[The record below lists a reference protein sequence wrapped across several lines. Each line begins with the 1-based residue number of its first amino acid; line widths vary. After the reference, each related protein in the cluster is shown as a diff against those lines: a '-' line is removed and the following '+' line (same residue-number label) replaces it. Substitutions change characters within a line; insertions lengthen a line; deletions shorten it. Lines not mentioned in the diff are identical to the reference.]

1 MFTHLRLKLT
11 VLYASLFAA
20 ILLALGLAGFAAMSD
35 NAQRQVRSELATS
48 ATVFERVWALRT
60 AQLENGA
67 ELLAGDFGF
76 RSAIAT
82 GDLTTVRSA
91 LDNLRRRQ
99 GVDLALL
106 VGLDGKVTAAGG
118 ASVSGLNPQTI
129 ADLEGDEATSGLIVL
144 GDVPYQVV
152 SVPARAPTAIGW
164 VVFASRLDR
173 GQMSSLERLAAISL
187 NASVLHRTG
196 HEPWRDGAAKLPA
209 SEAGRIASFID
220 QSIKSRAF
228 EPRTLTLAGKDS
240 MVVVRPLHSIDP
252 GASTV
257 LLLQYPL
264 ERAMAPFR
272 LLLGMFILIGLVG
285 LVVLLAG
292 SWALA
297 RTVTRPVS
305 ALEDAARRLQRG
317 EQVEVAVET
326 RDEIGRLAASF
337 NHMAADIS
345 RRERELDATK
355 TFLDAVVEN
364 LPAMVVVKDLQH
376 RLVLLNRA
384 GEELLGVGRAA
395 VIGKTDHDLFPKAQA
410 DFFVERDTA
419 VLESGRLELIPE
431 EPIQTAQGER
441 FLQTKKIAI
450 PDADGRPQYLLAI
463 SEDITERKAAAE
475 ALRLAH
481 AQAEAANR
489 AKSSFLAN
497 MSHEVR
503 TPLNGVLGVAGV
515 LSSTRLDGRQR
526 EMVGIIE
533 NSAAVLQRV
542 LNDVLELARVEAG
555 RMQIVEETFSLAD
568 AIDAVARSTAMPCR
582 AKGLEFNV
590 ISSLPERAFVAGDR
604 VRLEQ
609 VLGNLLSNAVKF
621 TSAGEVHLTVE
632 PANAEAT
639 AYRFEVRDTGIGFD
653 PAQVETLF
661 KPFQQADN
669 SDTRTFGGTG
679 LGLSISR
686 ELARAMG
693 GELSARGA
701 PDKGAVFTLTLPLK
715 AGSAP
720 VEAEPITRDV
730 PAPATARTDRSE
742 AALRVLLADDHET
755 NRKVVRLILS
765 TIGADLACVEDGAE
779 AVAAFKAGDFDVVL
793 MDLQMP
799 VMDGLTAIRMIRAHE
814 AETGATPT
822 PIVVLSANAMPEHLA
837 GSKAAGADNHI
848 AKPVTA
854 PVLIGALQAALDAAP
869 TPTDSKQAGGVHA

>member
-20 ILLALGLAGFAAMSD
+20 ILLALGLAGFVAMSD

-82 GDLTTVRSA
+82 ADLTTVRSA

-106 VGLDGKVTAAGG
+106 VGLDGNVTVAGD
-118 ASVSGLNPQTI
+118 ASVRGLGPETI
-129 ADLEGDEATSGLIVL
+129 AGLEGDEAASGLIVL

-164 VVFASRLDR
+164 VVFGSRLDR
-173 GQMSSLERLAAISL
+173 SQMSSLERLAAISL
-187 NASVLHRTG
+187 NASVLHRKDG
-196 HEPWRDGAAKLPA
+196 GPWRDGAARLPPR
-209 SEAGRIASFID
+209 EAGRIASFID

-228 EPRTLTLAGKDS
+228 EPRTLTLAGRDS
-240 MVVVRPLHSIDP
+240 VVVVKPLPSIDTHT
-252 GASTV
+252 STV

-272 LLLGMFILIGLVG
+272 LLLGVLIAIGLAG
-285 LVVLLAG
+285 FAVLLAG

-297 RTVTRPVS
+297 RTVTQPVS

-384 GEELLGVGRAA
+384 GEELLGVDRAA
-395 VIGKTDHDLFPKAQA
+395 VIGKTDHDLFPKKQA

-481 AQAEAANR
+481 AQAEAASR

-515 LSSTRLDGRQR
+515 LASTDLNDRQR

-533 NSAAVLQRV
+533 SSAVVLQRV

-555 RMQIVEETFSLAD
+555 RMQIVVETFNLAD
-568 AIDAVARSTAMPCR
+568 AVDAAARSTATQCQ
-582 AKGLEFNV
+582 AKGLDFHV
-590 ISSLPERAFVAGDR
+590 SSTLPDRVFVAGDR

-609 VLGNLLSNAVKF
+609 VLDNLLSNAVKF
-621 TSAGEVHLTVE
+621 TGDGSVSLTVE
-632 PANAEAT
+632 PDDGAAP
-639 AYRFEVRDTGIGFD
+639 AYRFVVRDTGIGFD
-653 PAQVETLF
+653 PEQVETLF

-669 SDTRTFGGTG
+669 SDTRTFGGAG

-693 GELSARGA
+693 GELSAEGA
-701 PDKGAVFTLTLPLK
+701 PGQGAVFTLTLPL
-715 AGSAP
+715 ADA
-720 VEAEPITRDV
+720 A
-730 PAPATARTDRSE
+730 APAE
-742 AALRVLLADDHET
+742 AAPAASKPAANRSDGGLRILLADDHET

-814 AETGATPT
+814 AETGATHT
-822 PIVVLSANAMPEHLA
+822 PIVVLSANAMAEHLA
-837 GSKAAGADNHI
+837 GSRAAGADSHI

-854 PVLIGALQAALDAAP
+854 PVLIGALQAALDGAPRPAAG
-869 TPTDSKQAGGVHA
+869 KQPGIHAA